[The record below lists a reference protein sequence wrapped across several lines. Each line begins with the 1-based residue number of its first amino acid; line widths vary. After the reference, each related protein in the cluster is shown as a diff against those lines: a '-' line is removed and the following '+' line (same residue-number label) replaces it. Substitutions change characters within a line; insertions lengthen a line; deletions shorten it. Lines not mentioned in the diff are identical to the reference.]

1 MQISEGGRF
10 THYFEEIKKM
20 KNRFSN
26 NLTSKAFK
34 KQFEGLKLKHWNK
47 KSLAAHADYF
57 EMIS

>member
-26 NLTSKAFK
+26 NLTSNAFK
-34 KQFEGLKLKHWNK
+34 KQFEVLKHWNK